1 MPENIYALLK
11 RILNPFIFGNIII
24 ALCAFS
30 LFLETYLL
38 LGVPLKVDGLS
49 LLVFFATLS
58 LYNLHRLLNY
68 KRIRPEDYGIITGW
82 SAKHRFTILM
92 LAIIG
97 AGGVAFFVF
106 QTTLPVFAVLTALAV
121 TSVLYELPLI
131 RYGKKLHRLRNLW
144 MYKSLMIVLAWSITT
159 ALLPAVNS
167 GIPLTD
173 YGVLLIILERVLF
186 IFLIAVC
193 FDARDIAFDKK
204 DELKTIPIR
213 YGMIFTQKLYKF
225 VSILFAL
232 VCGVHYFLL
241 EQRIGVGMAMLLSAA
256 VTYFVISR
264 TNPRRSDYYYL
275 FVVDGMLVLQFLL
288 VALLYAF

>member
-11 RILNPFIFGNIII
+11 RILNPFIFGNVII

-38 LGVPLKVDGLS
+38 LGVPLKLDGLS

-68 KRIRPEDYGIITGW
+68 KRIRPEDYGLITAW
-82 SAKHRFTILM
+82 SAKHWFTILM

-106 QTTLPVFAVLTALAV
+106 QTTLTVFAVLAALAA
-121 TSVLYELPLI
+121 TSVLYELPII
-131 RYGKKLHRLRNLW
+131 RYGKKFHRLRNLW
-144 MYKSLMIVLAWSITT
+144 MYKSLMIVLAWSVAT
-159 ALLPAVNS
+159 ALLPAVNA

-173 YGVLLIILERVLF
+173 YGFLLIILERILF

-193 FDARDIAFDKK
+193 FDARDIAFDAK

-213 YGMIFTQKLYKF
+213 YGMAFTQKLYKYI
-225 VSILFAL
+225 SILFAL
-232 VCGVHYFLL
+232 VCTLHYFLL
-241 EQRIGVGMAMLLSAA
+241 EQRFGVGLAMLLSAWA
-256 VTYFVISR
+256 TYFVVSK
-264 TNPRRSDYYYL
+264 TNPRRSDYYYI

-288 VALLYAF
+288 VAMFNFF